1 MQDNLTIEVLIQNN
15 IAAVTLTGRLDASWA
30 GHLDENLDKLIRAG
44 TYDVHLNTLGITYIS
59 SAGIRILV
67 KQYKNLHAVNGSLVI
82 TDFSDQVREV
92 LDMVGM
98 VDMFSLKKE
107 AKKNVDKAEDTT
119 HTDKGYRFTVLKTE
133 SADPMEISITGSP
146 KKLSAGNYNAD
157 DNTLLRFSGNS
168 YAIGIGAMGQNFND
182 CQNRYGEFISLGDA
196 VAYLPSDN
204 SATPDY
210 TFRSGK
216 LIPEINALY
225 SINADGKFN
234 KLTKFETEGDIKQ
247 IALSDIITNLF
258 QNNSEEIMSFLM
270 IAESGGLV
278 GSSLNVSPVKNLDP
292 FNFPEVRDRIQFTT
306 EPAHIKMLTVSFGIV
321 ARNPNKEIAAFLRA
335 LTPGSDLSVHIHT
348 AVFPYHPLK
357 KRDIKMNET
366 IKTLFEESEL
376 IDILHLTNDYR
387 DIQGLG
393 ESQFTHG
400 FCWSNS
406 CKQTSSK

>member
-1 MQDNLTIEVLIQNN
+1 MQDNLTIEVLIENN
-15 IAAVTLTGRLDASWA
+15 IASVILTGRLDASWA
-30 GHLDENLDKLIRAG
+30 GHLDENIDKLIRAG
-44 TYDVHLNTLGITYIS
+44 TYDVHLNTLGISYIS

-67 KQYKNLHAVNGSLVI
+67 KQYKNLHSVNGSLVI
-82 TDFSDQVREV
+82 TDFSEQVREV

-98 VDMFSLKKE
+98 VDMFSQKKNI
-107 AKKNVDKAEDTT
+107 KKNVAAAEDTT

-133 SADPMEISITGSP
+133 AAAPMKIDTIGTP
-146 KKLSAGNYNAD
+146 KKLSAGSYTAD

-168 YAIGIGAMGQNFND
+168 YGMGIGAMGQNFND

-210 TFRSGK
+210 TIRSGK

-225 SINADGKFN
+225 SIKADGEFN
-234 KLTKFETEGDIKQ
+234 KLTKFESEGDTKQ
-247 IALSDIITNLF
+247 IALSDIIINLF
-258 QNNSEEIMSFLM
+258 HKSEDEMMSFLM
-270 IAESGGLV
+270 IAESGGMV
-278 GSSLNVSPVKNLDP
+278 GTSLNVSPVKKLDP
-292 FNFPEVRDRIQFTT
+292 FAFPEVRDRVHFTT
-306 EPAHIKMLTVSFGIV
+306 EPAHVKMITVSFGVI
-321 ARNPNKEIAAFLRA
+321 ARNPNKEVAPFLRSLA
-335 LTPGSDLSVHIHT
+335 PGSDLSAHIHT

-366 IKTLFEESEL
+366 IKLLFEESEL
-376 IDILHLTNDYR
+376 LDILHLTNDYR

-400 FCWSNS
+400 FCWSNT
-406 CKQTSSK
+406 CE